1 MICYKGNSFFRNIK
15 ILFKYFVEKAKISF
29 NKNCIFYKK
38 EPEVLLVFCTKR
50 KKYLYE
56 KKKIIT
62 MFFIKDNE
70 TIKQSPSPKHYTLC
84 IFISRKQIP
93 NLFYTMKNTEG
104 VL

>member
-50 KKYLYE
+50 KNICTKR
-56 KKKIIT
+56 KKLSLCFSSKI
-62 MFFIKDNE
+62 
-70 TIKQSPSPKHYTLC
+70 
-84 IFISRKQIP
+84 
-93 NLFYTMKNTEG
+93 MK
-104 VL
+104 L